1 MNDTA
6 FVETKEHR
14 LFHEF
19 CDACKKYRYIG
30 LCYGPPGVGKT
41 LSARYYAHWDLIE
54 PYTSTKHAAPV
65 NQQEVLPADALFYT
79 VPVVNSPNQ
88 WDRSGVQRRFRS
100 GGWRSLARSA
110 KGRGRGRAHNLSSAR
125 CRVRGVTW
133 DSSYGVAGLGT
144 SGPARRSTSVSRM

>member
-41 LSARYYAHWDLIE
+41 LSARYYAHWDKGLE
-54 PYTSTKHAAPV
+54 RNNLYNLTCMRP
-65 NQQEVLPADALFYT
+65 
-79 VPVVNSPNQ
+79 
-88 WDRSGVQRRFRS
+88 RSE
-100 GGWRSLARSA
+100 
-110 KGRGRGRAHNLSSAR
+110 GRGDTRLYNLFRA
-125 CRVRGVTW
+125 
-133 DSSYGVAGLGT
+133 
-144 SGPARRSTSVSRM
+144 GP